1 MKKLAFL
8 LGLVVMTTSLAFAQS
23 HYTQQGDGTYAYAGD
38 TVDAINID
46 FTSWELTDLPSAL
59 SDEMP
64 LAEVTKDGQSYGFV
78 KWKIASYTSGGVTQ
92 NVLFNNNTGDEG
104 VTIPNNTSTNPPA
117 IYFPTTSRKIDSIAI
132 NSFTAN
138 YWLSFNWIDADGPHA
153 VSKKIEAAGISTF
166 EINSNGPTTLY
177 ILYKMTTWPRIKS
190 IDVFVEGAPTPVME
204 VSLDVDKTQ
213 LQVGDSIT
221 VHATVLPDDATDKT
235 VTWESDAPGIASVNE
250 NGVVTGIAPGTAH
263 ITAKAGNK
271 SASCEIEVKDL
282 VIHAT
287 GIEWDVVDKSFEMT
301 LGDSLQV
308 AYKILPENAT
318 EREVI
323 LMSDNK
329 YCVRVT
335 PQGKL
340 FADGGG
346 TAHIIATLL
355 DFSDTLTVFVDDP
368 NMPKGELDWD
378 QDGTYWGDSVNYV
391 YENFNEWPLSAL
403 RNPITSEDI
412 QQYKKLGFIRWELE
426 PRATLIGVQ
435 QWDNTDIRTSLF
447 TNNPEIDGHRTTDS
461 AHYAYIYLPTLKL
474 GAGAIRITGY
484 ASTSNGNPIG
494 MQLAWYNE
502 QWSEEMAGY
511 TFIKSIQIPAD
522 GTNIV
527 ETSIDIEEPVTLQI
541 AYHQSV
547 WPSLWSIQ
555 VSPYGY
561 PLSDDP
567 DTDFADLGEGLEDV
581 YGGVKA
587 LKMMV
592 NGQIIIVKNGKTYT
606 VLGTPVELK

>member
-1 MKKLAFL
+1 MKKFAFL

-23 HYTQQGDGTYAYAGD
+23 HYSVQTDGTYAYAGD

-46 FTSWELTDLPSAL
+46 FASWATTDLPSEL
-59 SDEMP
+59 SDDMV
-64 LAEVTKDGQSYGFV
+64 LTEVEKDGQFYGFV
-78 KWKIASYTSGGVTQ
+78 KWKIAAYNNQ
-92 NVLFNNNTGDEG
+92 NVLFNNNTGDAG
-104 VTIPNNTSTNPPA
+104 VTVSNATSANPPA

-132 NSFTAN
+132 STFTAN
-138 YWLSFNWIDADGPHA
+138 FWLTFNWTDNDGAHSQS
-153 VSKKIEAAGISTF
+153 VKIESAGISTF
-166 EINSNGPTTLY
+166 AINSNGPTTLY

-190 IDVFVEGAPTPVME
+190 IDLYVEGAPTPVME
-204 VSLDVDKTQ
+204 ILLDVDKTQ
-213 LQVGDSIT
+213 LQVGDSL
-221 VHATVLPDDATDKT
+221 VLNATVLPEDATDKT
-235 VTWESDAPGIASVNE
+235 VTWESDAPGIASVDE
-250 NGVVTGIAPGTAH
+250 NGIVRAIAPGTAH
-263 ITAKAGNK
+263 ITARAGNK

-282 VIHAT
+282 VVHAT
-287 GIEWDVVDKSFEMT
+287 GIEWAVANKAFEMT
-301 LGDSLQV
+301 MGDSLLV
-308 AYKILPENAT
+308 SYNILPENST

-323 LMSDNK
+323 LSSDNK

-335 PQGKL
+335 QEGKL

-355 DFSDTLTVFVDDP
+355 DFSDTLTVTVDDP

-378 QDGTYWGDSVNYV
+378 QDGTYWGDSVNYI

-403 RNPITSEDI
+403 HNPIISEDI
-412 QQYKKLGFIRWELE
+412 QQYKKLGFIRWEME
-426 PRATLIGVQ
+426 KRATLIGVQ
-435 QWDNTDIRTSLF
+435 QWDNTDMRTSLF
-447 TNNPEIDGHRTTDS
+447 TNNPKIDGFNTTDS
-461 AHYAYIYLPTLKL
+461 AHYAYIYLPTLKR

-494 MQLAWYNE
+494 MQLSWYNE
-502 QWSEEMAGY
+502 EWNEFQAGY

-522 GTNIV
+522 GTNV
-527 ETSIDIEEPVTLQI
+527 AETSLDIEEPVTLQI

-567 DTDFADLGEGLEDV
+567 DTDFANMEQGVETIFDGSMAVKMLV
-581 YGGVKA
+581 GGQLIIIK
-587 LKMMV
+587 
-592 NGQIIIVKNGKTYT
+592 NGQTYT
-606 VLGTPVELK
+606 VLGTPVNLK